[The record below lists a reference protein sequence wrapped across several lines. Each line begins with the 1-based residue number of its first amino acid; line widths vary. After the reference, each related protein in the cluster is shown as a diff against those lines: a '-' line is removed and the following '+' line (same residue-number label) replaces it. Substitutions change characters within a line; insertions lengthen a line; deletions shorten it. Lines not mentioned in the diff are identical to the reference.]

1 MRQKGW
7 LNRTMQHTPRLCID
21 GRAAKDFMAKGLVAQ
36 EVIDQLVSAQGEN
49 GISSEWIEKH
59 RTVLLSHPNQV
70 FSGQLKRFDTRKK
83 IGATPIDWIWNKQ
96 FVKKAH
102 ISLLHR
108 FVPVDR
114 AKGTL
119 PLPVINT
126 LLPANDKLPFF
137 LSKNEN
143 QIYVVPSSL
152 DAMILEKKY
161 QIAPE
166 QITLVQS
173 AVRRYVHFVDRMKPA
188 FEGFILILVGD
199 SKDAEMVPKLREVL
213 TKRFPS
219 IQQKVMVLKNNT
231 NVAAVNWMKLLQN
244 TRLCVYLNSQP
255 FDWATLALET
265 FYWDIPTVFSDKNNT
280 LSELLPHSVLTLS
293 QFLVNQP
300 GFEELKTQSQKARDT
315 LFDRGVFDA
324 FSLARQYRKIYS
336 EFSITPSKEVKNT
349 TV

>member
-1 MRQKGW
+1 
-7 LNRTMQHTPRLCID
+7 MQHTPRLCID
-21 GRAAKDFMAKGLVAQ
+21 GRAAKDFMSKGLVAQ

-49 GISSEWIEKH
+49 EASSDWIEKH
-59 RTVLLSHPNQV
+59 RTVLLSHPSQV

-83 IGATPIDWIWNKQ
+83 IGSTPIDWIWNKQ
-96 FVKKAH
+96 FVKKAN

-137 LSKNEN
+137 LSKKGN
-143 QIYVVPSSL
+143 QSYIVPSTQ
-152 DAMILEKKY
+152 DAVLLEKKY

-166 QITLVQS
+166 QITVVQP
-173 AVRRYVHFVDRMKPA
+173 AVRRYVHFMDRMKPA
-188 FEGFILILVGD
+188 FEGWILILVGD
-199 SKDAEMVPKLREVL
+199 SVDAEKVPKLKEVL
-213 TKRFPS
+213 TKRFPN
-219 IQQKVMVLKNNT
+219 IQQKVMVLGNST
-231 NVAAVNWMKLLQN
+231 NVSATHWMKLLQN
-244 TRLCVYLNSQP
+244 TRLCVYLMSQP

-265 FYWDIPTVFSDKNNT
+265 FYWDIPTIFSDKNHAM
-280 LSELLPHSVLTLS
+280 SDLLPHSPLALS
-293 QFLVNQP
+293 HFLVNQP
-300 GFEELKTQSQKARDT
+300 GFEELKTLAQKSRDA

-324 FSLARQYRKIYS
+324 FSLARQYREIYAQ
-336 EFSITPSKEVKNT
+336 FSTSPSKEIASK